1 MERGRDAPLVTVTC
15 QKWHCVSLS
24 ASCVSQEKKAN
35 QSLCQ
40 ELAAEREKVARAEE
54 KLVQGASVEAAL
66 QVMYMACTHAG
77 MHQPNTCTPQAC
89 INPTRVHRR
98 HASTQHVYTAG
109 IGTPSSVGYTQPLL
123 YHGHAV
129 HVHMYVHVYMPTQI
143 LICAGA
149 LKCICAMC
157 VMLIFCHL
165 CRRLRTV

>member
-98 HASTQHVYTAG
+98 HRYTIICWVQVMYMTCTHAG
-109 IGTPSSVGYTQPLL
+109 MHQPNTCTPQ
-123 YHGHAV
+123 A
-129 HVHMYVHVYMPTQI
+129 
-143 LICAGA
+143 
-149 LKCICAMC
+149 
-157 VMLIFCHL
+157 
-165 CRRLRTV
+165 